1 MMDNLNDGQ
10 AFHDEIQLAKIKG
23 LDGERFLF
31 SLVAL
36 QQLIEI
42 LQMIENGQLRKNKY

>member
-1 MMDNLNDGQ
+1 MMDNLNYEQ
-10 AFHDEIQLAKIKG
+10 VFRDEIQLAKNKG

-42 LQMIENGQLRKNKY
+42 L